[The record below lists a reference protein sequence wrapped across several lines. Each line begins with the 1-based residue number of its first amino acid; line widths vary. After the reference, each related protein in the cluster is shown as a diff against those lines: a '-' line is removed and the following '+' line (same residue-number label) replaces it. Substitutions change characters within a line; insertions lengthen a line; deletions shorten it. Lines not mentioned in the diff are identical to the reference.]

1 MTEKIRAIIWDM
13 GGVILRTNG
22 EESRLE
28 LAREFRVSV
37 ADLYNLVFNSPSAE
51 KATIG
56 LIPEEEH
63 WRTVATTLGVPEN
76 RIQELQDRF
85 WAGDAVDK
93 RLVEYIRGLN
103 KNFKT
108 GLLSNAWSG
117 ARQSLNQ
124 RNACDMVFQY
134 SMFSYEVRLKK
145 PDPEIYKR
153 ILSFMQVR
161 PEEAIFVDDMPE
173 NIEGANSIG
182 MHGIRFVSTDQAIEA
197 VGRLAA
203 L

>member
-22 EESRLE
+22 EESRLA

-37 ADLYNLVFNSPSAE
+37 GDLYNLVFNSPSAE

-63 WRTVATTLGVPEN
+63 WKTVATTLGVPEN

-93 RLVEYIRGLN
+93 RLLEYIRALN
-103 KNFKT
+103 KKYKT

-153 ILSFMQVR
+153 FLFLMEVK

-173 NIEGANSIG
+173 NIEVANSIG
-182 MHGIRFVSTDQAIEA
+182 IHGIRFVSTDQAIEA